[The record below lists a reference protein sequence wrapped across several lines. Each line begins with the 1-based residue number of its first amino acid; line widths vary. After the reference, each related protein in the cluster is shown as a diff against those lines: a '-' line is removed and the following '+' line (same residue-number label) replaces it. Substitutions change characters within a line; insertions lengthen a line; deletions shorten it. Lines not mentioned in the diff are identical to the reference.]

1 MSYYR
6 EILILEAIIFFML
19 WLYDYYLASL
29 LTFITVPVCGA
40 ILLVSLISELIEKSH
55 ISRKYFLLMGGLTII
70 PVIIFLIM
78 HLTNDGANLEWGKP

>member
-6 EILILEAIIFFML
+6 EILILEAIIFFTL

-40 ILLVSLISELIEKSH
+40 ILLVSLISELIEKSQ
-55 ISRKYFLLMGGLTII
+55 IGRKYFLLMGGLTII

-78 HLTNDGANLEWGKP
+78 HLANEGTNLEWGKP